1 MAGTPIVLNQHH
13 STRKKDAAGYPTS
26 YALRHTR
33 YKYK

>member
-1 MAGTPIVLNQHH
+1 MAGTPIVLN
-13 STRKKDAAGYPTS
+13 STTQQEKKDAGGYPTS